1 LKPVYAV
8 SVKPVT
14 PLSFPRPSARL
25 VVTVAVHALVRDGK
39 LIRILTFLSWPEA
52 LEALGL
58 AE

>member
-1 LKPVYAV
+1 
-8 SVKPVT
+8 
-14 PLSFPRPSARL
+14 
-25 VVTVAVHALVRDGK
+25 VTVAVHALVRDGK